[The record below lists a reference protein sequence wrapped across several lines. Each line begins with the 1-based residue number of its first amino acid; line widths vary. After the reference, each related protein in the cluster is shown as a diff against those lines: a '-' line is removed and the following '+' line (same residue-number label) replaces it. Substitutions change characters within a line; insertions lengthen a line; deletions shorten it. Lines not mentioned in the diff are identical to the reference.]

1 MSYSLPRD
9 SEYFRLDWQFRIAA
23 ALHQEPPCVPNILFA
38 ALNLICQATDARQG
52 CVLLLESPEHRLFVH
67 EAGGAKSEA
76 RVSKADPFWHYQTT
90 QGLVA
95 YVQDEQRVLAVRNAR
110 VDLRWR
116 HAHPTLLSPGSAV
129 GVPLLADG
137 RLYGVMVL
145 LHPQIDHFGEDAI
158 RLLQGISPVI
168 GASLRNAIQI
178 EPLHAAEAPKAVE
191 DLRQDLR
198 AMTYHDMRGLL
209 QNVQLGLASLERM
222 IASDD
227 RAFEI
232 ARSAG
237 YNTRQMTRMVKNLLD
252 IERLETAQVSLQ
264 QNEIPLAEMADNAL
278 ELVRPMLDEND
289 HGLVVEIPR
298 DLPNV
303 MADSDMII
311 RVIVNLIENAAKYT
325 PTGSSIWLN
334 AEAKDDLVTV
344 RVRDTGPGIP
354 NHLKDD
360 IFDKY
365 FRVRHKGSPSG
376 IGLGL
381 AFCRLAVEAHGG
393 HIWVDNDAK
402 GGAIFSFTL
411 PAILP
416 IAVSQALGA
425 D

>member
-1 MSYSLPRD
+1 MSYPLPRD
-9 SEYFRLDWQFRIAA
+9 SEYFRLDWQFRISA
-23 ALHQEPPCVPNILFA
+23 ALHQEPPCVPNILYA
-38 ALNLICQATDARQG
+38 ALKGSCEATDAQQG
-52 CVLLLESPEHRLFVH
+52 CVLLMESPLRLFLHQV
-67 EAGGAKSEA
+67 GGAPSETPISESDA
-76 RVSKADPFWHYQTT
+76 FWQFQKT

-95 YVQDEQRVLAVRNAR
+95 YVEHEQRVLVVRNTR
-110 VDLRWR
+110 VDMRWR
-116 HAHPTLLSPGSAV
+116 QPPPVLLSRGSIV
-129 GVPLLADG
+129 GVPLMADK
-137 RLYGVMVL
+137 RLYGVMLL
-145 LHPQIDHFGEDAI
+145 LHPQVDHFGEDST
-158 RLLQGISPVI
+158 RLLQGISDVI
-168 GASLRNAIQI
+168 GASVRNA
-178 EPLHAAEAPKAVE
+178 LHVERLQAGAQPKAVE

-209 QNVQLGLASLERM
+209 QNVQLGLAALERM
-222 IASDD
+222 VTSDS
-227 RAFEI
+227 RAVEL
-232 ARSAG
+232 ARGAG

-252 IERLETAQVSLQ
+252 IERLETAQVTLYQ
-264 QNEIPLAEMADNAL
+264 GEIPLSEMADNAL

-289 HGLVVEIPR
+289 HGLVLEIPHE
-298 DLPNV
+298 LPHV

-325 PTGSSIWLN
+325 PKGSSIWLS
-334 AEAKDDLVTV
+334 ADAKDEFVTV

-393 HIWVDNDAK
+393 RIWVENDAK

-416 IAVSQALGA
+416 IPISHAVGA